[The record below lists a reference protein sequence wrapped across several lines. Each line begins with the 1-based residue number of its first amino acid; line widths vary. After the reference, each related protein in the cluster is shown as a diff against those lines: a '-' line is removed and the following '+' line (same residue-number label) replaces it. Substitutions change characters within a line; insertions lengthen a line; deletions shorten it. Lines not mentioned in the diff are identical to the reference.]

1 MDPFNLD
8 PFTFY
13 LIYTYHNHT
22 RPNDRNSSCA
32 RRSACS
38 MGCTMCWNKSIHRLG
53 NSAQSPHILTN
64 IENNKQRINYKFLKF
79 SYLYENNRTDNINLK
94 DKHQREPEGIYIKT
108 MALLLID
115 DTKTGAS
122 GGIFPIVGASTY
134 WHLLVDKGD
143 AYFLTFKA
151 IVAISRR
158 ISVPTRGFR
167 FHSRR
172 RWNALR
178 KWRRIAV

>member
-1 MDPFNLD
+1 MIVTVHVPVAALVQWDAQCVGTSPFIVQAIVLNL
-8 PFTFY
+8 
-13 LIYTYHNHT
+13 HT
-22 RPNDRNSSCA
+22 S
-32 RRSACS
+32 
-38 MGCTMCWNKSIHRLG
+38 
-53 NSAQSPHILTN
+53 LTN

-79 SYLYENNRTDNINLK
+79 SYLYKNNRTDNINFK
-94 DKHQREPEGIYIKT
+94 DKHRREPEGVFIET

-143 AYFLTFKA
+143 AYLLTFKA

-172 RWNALR
+172 R
-178 KWRRIAV
+178 